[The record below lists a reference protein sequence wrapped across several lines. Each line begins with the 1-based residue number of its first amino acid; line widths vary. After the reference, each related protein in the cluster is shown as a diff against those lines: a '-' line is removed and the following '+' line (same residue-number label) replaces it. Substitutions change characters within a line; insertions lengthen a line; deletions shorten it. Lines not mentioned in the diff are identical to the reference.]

1 MSSGLTFETKKIEY
15 NVIYSKRKTLE
26 ISIKAPGIIT
36 VRAPIYISEEQ
47 IEKSVRNKSKWIMEK
62 LAILSK
68 VDITSIKKE
77 YVARRNVVI
86 EGIKSIPG
94 AYCPTPKGA
103 FYVMAK
109 LPIDDSDKFCQ
120 WLLEKFNENN
130 ETVMLAP
137 ATGFYSVPERGL
149 QEVRISYVLNVDDMK
164 RSMELLK
171 KAIEVY
177 PGRK

>member
-1 MSSGLTFETKKIEY
+1 M
-15 NVIYSKRKTLE
+15 
-26 ISIKAPGIIT
+26 
-36 VRAPIYISEEQ
+36 
-47 IEKSVRNKSKWIMEK
+47 
-62 LAILSK
+62 
-68 VDITSIKKE
+68 
-77 YVARRNVVI
+77 I

-103 FYVMAK
+103 FYIMAK

-120 WLLEKFNENN
+120 WLLEDFNVNN

-171 KAIEVY
+171 KALEVY